1 MSSTTT
7 ITISPK
13 FQIVIPK
20 AIRELLGLKP
30 GQKLQAIPIGDRIE
44 LIPVRK
50 LKDMRGFLRGI
61 DTEVPREPDRP

>member
-1 MSSTTT
+1 MTSTTL
-7 ITISPK
+7 TISSK

-30 GQKLQAIPIGDRIE
+30 GQKLQAIPIGGRIE

-50 LKDMRGFLRGI
+50 LKDMRGFLGGMAT
-61 DTEVPREPDRP
+61 DVPREDDRP